1 MSSHSLRAFS
11 PQTREVIVKVKHCVL
26 SFLYCR
32 SPYSPFSF
40 YALGI
45 TAVPR
50 ELKAML
56 NLKFWEVYKVSFMY
70 IGNVKIVD
78 FIIFISFS
86 DDAVMFL
93 ETQF

>member
-1 MSSHSLRAFS
+1 MYF
-11 PQTREVIVKVKHCVL
+11 PFVIAAPHIHH
-26 SFLYCR
+26 
-32 SPYSPFSF
+32 FSF

-45 TAVPR
+45 KAVPR

-56 NLKFWEVYKVSFMY
+56 NPKFWEVCKVSYMY
-70 IGNVKIVD
+70 MNNVKILD